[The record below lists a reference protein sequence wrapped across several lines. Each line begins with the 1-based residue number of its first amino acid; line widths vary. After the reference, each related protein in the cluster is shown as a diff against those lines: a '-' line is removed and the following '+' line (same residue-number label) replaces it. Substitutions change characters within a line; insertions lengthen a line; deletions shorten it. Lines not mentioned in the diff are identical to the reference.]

1 MVGLFSIR
9 ELLLSAMQYPVLNA
23 MSITVL
29 SLELRGHCRR
39 GWKDSKSQRQW
50 WVPWD
55 SAFRSWQG
63 HCVCEHTE
71 ALSA

>member
-1 MVGLFSIR
+1 MVGLFFIR
-9 ELLLSAMQYPVLNA
+9 EILISAMEYSFLNA

-50 WVPWD
+50 WAPMVM
-55 SAFRSWQG
+55 AG
-63 HCVCEHTE
+63 
-71 ALSA
+71 ALSVYVNTQRL